1 MWYNIPRDPLMSEQI
16 EVLKTVADGLSM
28 SGIPYMVSG
37 SVAMNF
43 YAQPRMTRDID
54 IVVELVPGDR
64 RRVYAIF
71 TSDFY
76 GDEEDIRE
84 SIQGRGMFNLIH
96 RSAMV
101 KVDFIIR
108 KDTPYRREEFG
119 RRRDISLEGAPISV
133 VAPEDLVLSKL
144 DWAKESRSELQLKDA
159 RNLIAS
165 VTGMDWAYLRRWA
178 AELGIAGLLEE
189 AGKGSHE

>member
-1 MWYNIPRDPLMSEQI
+1 MSEQI
-16 EVLKTVADGLSM
+16 EVLKTVADRLSR
-28 SGIPYMVSG
+28 SSIPYMVSG

-54 IVVELVPGDR
+54 VVVELVPGDR
-64 RRVYAIF
+64 RRVHALF
-71 TSDFY
+71 AADFY

-84 SIQGRGMFNLIH
+84 SIQDRGMFNLIH

-108 KDTPYRREEFG
+108 KDTPYRREEFA
-119 RRRDISLEGAPISV
+119 RRRDIALDGTPISV
-133 VAPEDLVLSKL
+133 VAPEDLLLSKL
-144 DWAKESRSELQLKDA
+144 DCAKESRSELQLKDA
-159 RNLIAS
+159 GNLIAS

-178 AELGIAGLLEE
+178 AELGITGLLEE